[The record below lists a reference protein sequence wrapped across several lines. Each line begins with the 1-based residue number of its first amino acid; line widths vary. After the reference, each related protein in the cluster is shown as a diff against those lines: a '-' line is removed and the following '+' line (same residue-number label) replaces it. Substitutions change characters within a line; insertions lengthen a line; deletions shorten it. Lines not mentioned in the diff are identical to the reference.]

1 MIKVDTGKCLRC
13 GACVRDCVVE
23 VLKPDE
29 NKIPFLAPELEKHCL
44 NCQHCLAVCP
54 AGALTCHG
62 VSTEPCAPIGE
73 LPSPELMKN
82 LVRQRRS
89 IRQYKQK
96 NLDPETLT
104 QLKQILAW
112 SPTGCNVH
120 NLVFRMVDD
129 KDEMEFFRSEMSKS
143 LKFFIRTGLMGLV
156 YPGFKRYM
164 KEVLNG
170 KDVIFRNAP
179 HMIAAF
185 VPNDAPCAEADPWI
199 ALSYFDL
206 YAQSLGVGT
215 CWSGF
220 AVHAFKWNRRLK
232 KKLGL
237 PKGYRIG
244 GILLFGKPDVSY
256 SRAAAPENYLVY
268 SSL

>member
-1 MIKVDTGKCLRC
+1 MIKVDPEKCLRC
-13 GACVRDCVVE
+13 GACFRDCIVE

-29 NKIPFLAPELEKHCL
+29 QGFPSLAPELEKYCL

-62 VSTEPCAPIGE
+62 VTPEQCQPIGG
-73 LPSPELMKN
+73 LPPPEMMGN

-89 IRQYKQK
+89 IRQYENE
-96 NLDPETLT
+96 NLATETLA
-104 QLKQILAW
+104 QLKKILAW

-120 NLVFRMVDD
+120 NLIFRMVDD
-129 KDEMEFFRSEMSKS
+129 KEEMEHFRREMSES
-143 LKFFIRTGLMGLV
+143 LKFYIRTGLMGLM

-185 VPNDAPCAEADPWI
+185 VPKNAPCAEADPWI

-220 AVHAFKWNRRLK
+220 AVHAFKWNKRLK

-244 GILLFGKPDVSY
+244 AILLFGKPAVTY
-256 SRAAAPENYLVY
+256 QRAAAPENYLVY

>member
-1 MIKVDTGKCLRC
+1 MIKVDPEKCLRC
-13 GACVRDCVVE
+13 GACFRDCIVE

-29 NKIPFLAPELEKHCL
+29 QGFPSLAPELEKYCL

-54 AGALTCHG
+54 VGAVNCHG
-62 VSTEPCAPIGE
+62 VTAERCQPIGE
-73 LPSPELMKN
+73 LPSAEKMRN
-82 LVRQRRS
+82 LIRQRRS
-89 IRQYKQK
+89 IRQYKNE
-96 NLDPETLT
+96 NLPPEILGE
-104 QLKQILAW
+104 LKKSLAW

-129 KDEMEFFRSEMSKS
+129 KEEMELFRRELTDSV
-143 LKFFIRTGLMGLV
+143 KFWIRTGLMRLV

-164 KEVLNG
+164 KEILNG
-170 KDVIFRNAP
+170 KDVLFRNAP
-179 HMIAAF
+179 HMIVAM
-185 VPNDAPCAEADPWI
+185 VPKNAPCAEADPWI

-206 YAQSLGVGT
+206 FAQTLEVGT

-220 AVHAFKWNRRLK
+220 ALHAFQWNRRLK

-244 GILLFGKPDVSY
+244 GILLFGKPDVVY
-256 SRAAAPENYLVY
+256 KRATAPENYSV
-268 SSL
+268 